1 MMGGAWFDKMFGTNP
16 SMSELDSI
24 ALKHLKSI
32 LNLKEDPISKIVKIH
47 RKCIAQYTV
56 GHKQRVQHARYGFK
70 YFNSKVTRIFNKK
83 IGKFWEE
90 KSLKN

>member
-56 GHKQRVQHARYGFK
+56 GHKQRVQHARYGF
-70 YFNSKVTRIFNKK
+70 
-83 IGKFWEE
+83 
-90 KSLKN
+90 